1 LNAPTSIGMFDG
13 VFAKRTCVAAAAVVA
28 MAALAGCSPTVAQ
41 LLNPG
46 YPRCQESLRKA
57 FEITLIGQG
66 ETDEVA
72 QKVAADAVQA
82 LADVELGARPFKVS
96 SPSGVDYGYFFER
109 EDDRCLLRL
118 VAWQKGFV
126 QYSNNVTF
134 IATRPL
140 PGCGCK
146 Q

>member
-1 LNAPTSIGMFDG
+1 MGMVDR
-13 VFAKRTCVAAAAVVA
+13 VFTKRTCVVAAAIGA
-28 MAALAGCSPTVAQ
+28 MAALAGCSPSVAR
-41 LLNPG
+41 LLNPK

-57 FEITLIGQG
+57 FEITLAGQG

-72 QKVAADAVQA
+72 QKVAAGAVQA
-82 LADVELGARPFKVS
+82 LVDAELGARPFKVS

-126 QYSNNVTF
+126 QYSDNVTF
-134 IATRPL
+134 LATRPL